1 MTELTEDDID
11 AVSLLTV
18 ENGLNKIQDKK
29 WKWKFEFFGKLQ
41 WTLGCTDTVT
51 SWNNSINTLCNYVK
65 THARKIRA
73 KVHSLLPRVVP
84 LTAWGESTIRFTTTA
99 NNSYAAAS

>member
-1 MTELTEDDID
+1 MMSIQKLKDSLKLCAEEENVQLMTELTEDDID

-41 WTLGCTDTVT
+41 
-51 SWNNSINTLCNYVK
+51 
-65 THARKIRA
+65 
-73 KVHSLLPRVVP
+73 
-84 LTAWGESTIRFTTTA
+84 
-99 NNSYAAAS
+99 